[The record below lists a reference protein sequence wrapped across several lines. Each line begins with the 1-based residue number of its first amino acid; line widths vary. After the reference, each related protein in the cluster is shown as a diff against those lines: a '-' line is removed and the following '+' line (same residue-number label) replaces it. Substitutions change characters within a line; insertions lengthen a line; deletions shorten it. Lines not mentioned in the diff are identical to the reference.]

1 MTSVNRPTISSVSRE
16 LVPTGKAIVSTPT
29 GQGYWVLEVGLS
41 GAGSVLPFG
50 DADFFGDTV
59 TILQQTMVEFHG
71 EPVGLVATPSGQ
83 GYWEVYSD
91 GGVFGFGDAG
101 FFGSTGGIHLNKPIV
116 GMAATPTG
124 NGYWLVASDGGVF
137 AFGDAVF
144 FGSTGAIHLNKPIV
158 GMARTRPA
166 RATGSSPPTAGSS
179 RSVAHRS
186 SVRWAARRW
195 PVRSRASR
203 AWADRYH
210 PGPNAAA
217 RDTRRPC
224 SIRSD

>member
-1 MTSVNRPTISSVSRE
+1 M
-16 LVPTGKAIVSTPT
+16 
-29 GQGYWVLEVGLS
+29 LEVGLS

-116 GMAATPTG
+116 GMAATPSGT
-124 NGYWLVASDGGVF
+124 
-137 AFGDAVF
+137 
-144 FGSTGAIHLNKPIV
+144 AIGWSH
-158 GMARTRPA
+158 RTA
-166 RATGSSPPTAGSS
+166 ACS
-179 RSVAHRS
+179 RSATRS
-186 SVRWAARRW
+186 SSDRRA
-195 PVRSRASR
+195 PS
-203 AWADRYH
+203 
-210 PGPNAAA
+210 
-217 RDTRRPC
+217 T
-224 SIRSD
+224 